1 MGRRVFVVAGEYS
14 ANPRHLPAVRR
25 SRAWLTEPHPELPDE
40 EISRL
45 FFRFPNRSEDGRAKP
60 EDWRRDFGLDSPI
73 GLTDLFASAAHRS
86 LTSLYRAIGGDYR
99 STRDA
104 ITHLY
109 VTSMPGLDP
118 NERMNIGLVPQ
129 GLRALLGLP
138 RRVVSQFVVGTSD
151 SGAWAF
157 AQAVRAARNVEEPVT
172 ILVVAGQ
179 IIPSGYAS
187 QYQIRTVLGETDQE
201 RGLDMLAIGD
211 LLMDSIRRTLN
222 LSREEVA
229 QFLERVAERKF
240 QAGAL
245 YLPGI
250 ESGQQFR
257 RGPQRTPYFNATDI
271 AAPCCGAAATIV
283 TSDYELAGRAA
294 LGRGSRYRTA
304 PVTEVLGVGEGAS
317 SASILHRPT
326 PMVFATAVREAMAST
341 ADDAH
346 LPFSVFPSSAFAV
359 THDAFPSIEL
369 SFLLGTGL
377 SWKRSAERMS
387 EGWSNPLG
395 GLLTFGHAL
404 GASGLVQ
411 VNKAHHLF
419 CGDRRYVK
427 EGLPR
432 RGFQES
438 GAIAF
443 TTSVGGPL
451 SHVVTSLFRG
461 GFEDAS
467 LGLHPSNSELSAEQP
482 RAGSEWRLK
491 RRQLHRILSSYLP
504 RLAPQVRGEPW
515 LVEGITYVSVRSALR
530 SLSTQE
536 IERLSFDGLEEL
548 ILPAHLE
555 EVRAQLRELVSIVLA
570 EAERVASMFDAFRLL
585 SDQIRS
591 LCQEWRT
598 ARFLAP
604 RAGALPDGKLAD
616 RVKEC
621 LRVPLVVLCGAQEDP
636 TATRRVLFLPAFG
649 LTYRQL
655 DSVDLLAAA
664 QDGRLAPVAPDPSL
678 LPFWHARAQRA
689 ARANSPKRS
698 GFPGEVVDQILD
710 ERQQMESPEELQ
722 LLRLWFAPDPPH
734 HLLAHALRAAGSAQA
749 EVTPIVRSV
758 FYLGEIANRGDS
770 VDLAAS
776 HELLGRAA
784 REASAFLEPYQSRMS
799 QVGEMLALAAYKRPP
814 FRIGPDEGLIGVARF
829 ARELARSAL
838 EHGIVVRGAICP
850 GEGSLFHDANGEL
863 DIAAG
868 SSARA
873 AALLAKLRNV
883 TARPTIAIEGVT
895 GALRER
901 IRQRLRGWE
910 VVASSE
916 PETAILEYAAK
927 S

>member
-1 MGRRVFVVAGEYS
+1 MRRRVYVVAGEYS

-25 SRAWLTEPHPELPDE
+25 NRAWLTEPHPELPEE

-73 GLTDLFASAAHRS
+73 GLTDLFASAAHRA
-86 LTSLYRAIGGDYR
+86 LTSLCRAIGGDYR
-99 STRDA
+99 STREA

-138 RRVVSQFVVGTSD
+138 RRVVAQFVVGTSD

-157 AQAVRAARNVEEPVT
+157 AQAVRAARSQEEPVT

-187 QYQIRTVLGETDQE
+187 QYQIRTVLGEADQE
-201 RGLDMLAIGD
+201 QGLDMLAIGD
-211 LLMDSIRRTLN
+211 VLMDSFRRNLG
-222 LSREEVA
+222 LSRQEVA

-245 YLPGI
+245 YPPGM
-250 ESGQQFR
+250 ESGKPFR
-257 RGPQRTPYFNATDI
+257 RGPERTPYFAATDI

-326 PMVFATAVREAMAST
+326 PMAFATAVREALAST
-341 ADDAH
+341 ADDAR

-369 SFLLGTGL
+369 SFLMATGL
-377 SWKRSAERMS
+377 SWPRSAERMA
-387 EGWSNPLG
+387 EGWANPLG

-419 CGDRRYVK
+419 CGDRRYVR

-432 RGFQES
+432 RGFQEA
-438 GAIAF
+438 GAVAF

-467 LGLHPSNSELSAEQP
+467 FGASRDLRLAGEEL
-482 RAGSEWRLK
+482 RAGSEWRVK
-491 RRQLHRILSSYLP
+491 RRQLHRVIPSYLP
-504 RLAPQVRGEPW
+504 RLKPDSSGEAW
-515 LVEGITYVSVRSALR
+515 LVEGVSYVSIRSAIR
-530 SLSTQE
+530 SLTSEEVQ
-536 IERLSFDGLEEL
+536 RLSFDGLEPL
-548 ILPAHLE
+548 ILPQHLE
-555 EVRAQLRELVSIVLA
+555 EVRTELRELVSIVIA
-570 EAERVASMFDAFRLL
+570 ESERVASMFDAFRLL
-585 SDQIRS
+585 TDQVRS
-591 LCQEWRT
+591 LCKGWRES
-598 ARFLAP
+598 RFVSP
-604 RAGALPDGKLAD
+604 AGAALPEAKLAD
-616 RVKEC
+616 RIKEC
-621 LRVPLVVLCGAQEDP
+621 LRVPLVVLCGGGEDP
-636 TATRRVLFLPAFG
+636 SAQRRVLFLPAFK
-649 LTYRQL
+649 LSYTQL
-655 DSVDLLAAA
+655 ESVELLAS
-664 QDGRLAPVAPDPSL
+664 DREGRLTPMAPNPGL
-678 LPFWHARAQRA
+678 LPFWNIRATRSA
-689 ARANSPKRS
+689 LESPKRP
-698 GFPGEVVDQILD
+698 GFPAEIIDQILE
-710 ERQQMESPEELQ
+710 ERRRLESSEELQ

-734 HLLAHALRAAGSAQA
+734 HPLALALRAAGSAQSDVGPGVHA
-749 EVTPIVRSV
+749 V
-758 FYLGEIANRGDS
+758 FYLGEIASRGAS
-770 VDLAAS
+770 LDLAAA
-776 HELLGRAA
+776 HELLGRVA
-784 REASAFLEPYQSRMS
+784 RGASAFLEPYQSRMS
-799 QVGEMLALAAYKRPP
+799 QVGELLALAAYKRAPL
-814 FRIGPDEGLIGVARF
+814 RIGPDEGVVGVARF

-838 EHGIVVRGAICP
+838 EHGMIIRASICQ
-850 GEGSLFHDANGEL
+850 GQGTFFEDGNGEI
-863 DIAAG
+863 DV
-868 SSARA
+868 A
-873 AALLAKLRNV
+873 AAASAQAMALLSSLRGRG
-883 TARPTIAIEGVT
+883 TRPSLAIQGVT
-895 GALRER
+895 GALRDR

-910 VVASSE
+910 VVAGPD
-916 PETAILEYAAK
+916 PEICILEYAA
-927 S
+927 SS

>member
-1 MGRRVFVVAGEYS
+1 
-14 ANPRHLPAVRR
+14 
-25 SRAWLTEPHPELPDE
+25 
-40 EISRL
+40 
-45 FFRFPNRSEDGRAKP
+45 
-60 EDWRRDFGLDSPI
+60 
-73 GLTDLFASAAHRS
+73 
-86 LTSLYRAIGGDYR
+86 
-99 STRDA
+99 
-104 ITHLY
+104 
-109 VTSMPGLDP
+109 
-118 NERMNIGLVPQ
+118 
-129 GLRALLGLP
+129 
-138 RRVVSQFVVGTSD
+138 
-151 SGAWAF
+151 
-157 AQAVRAARNVEEPVT
+157 
-172 ILVVAGQ
+172 
-179 IIPSGYAS
+179 
-187 QYQIRTVLGETDQE
+187 
-201 RGLDMLAIGD
+201 
-211 LLMDSIRRTLN
+211 
-222 LSREEVA
+222 
-229 QFLERVAERKF
+229 
-240 QAGAL
+240 
-245 YLPGI
+245 
-250 ESGQQFR
+250 
-257 RGPQRTPYFNATDI
+257 
-271 AAPCCGAAATIV
+271 
-283 TSDYELAGRAA
+283 
-294 LGRGSRYRTA
+294 
-304 PVTEVLGVGEGAS
+304 VTEVLGVGEGAS
-317 SASILHRPT
+317 SANIVHRPT
-326 PMVFATAVREAMAST
+326 PLVFATAVREAMAST
-341 ADDAH
+341 ADDAR

-359 THDAFPSIEL
+359 IHDAFPSIEL
-369 SFLLGTGL
+369 SFLVGSGL
-377 SWKRSAERMS
+377 SWKRSAERMA

-419 CGDRRYVK
+419 CGDRRYVR

-467 LGLHPSNSELSAEQP
+467 FLGLHPSNSHHPAEQP

-491 RRQLHRILSSYLP
+491 RRQLHRIISSHLQ
-504 RLAPQVRGEPW
+504 RLARPVRGQPW
-515 LVEGITYVSVRSALR
+515 LVEGISYVSVRSALR
-530 SLSTQE
+530 SLTAQE

-548 ILPAHLE
+548 ILPTPLE
-555 EVRAQLRELVSIVLA
+555 QVRAELRELVSIVLA

-598 ARFLAP
+598 ARFLSP
-604 RAGALPDGKLAD
+604 RASALADGKLVD

-621 LRVPLVVLCGAQEDP
+621 LRVPLVVLCGGQDDP
-636 TATRRVLFLPAFG
+636 NARRRVLFLPAFG
-649 LTYRQL
+649 FSYPQL

-664 QDGRLAPVAPDPSL
+664 QDGRLAPVASDPAL
-678 LPFWHARAQRA
+678 LPFWDTRAQRP
-689 ARANSPKRS
+689 ARENSSKRS
-698 GFPGEVVDQILD
+698 GFPGEVADQILD
-710 ERQQMESPEELQ
+710 ERQTLESPEELQ

-734 HLLAHALRAAGSAQA
+734 HSLAIAVRAAGSAQA
-749 EVTPIVRSV
+749 EITPAVHVV
-758 FYLGEIANRGDS
+758 FYLGEIANRGAS

-776 HELLGRAA
+776 HELLGRAG

-838 EHGIVVRGAICP
+838 EHGIVVRAAICP
-850 GEGSLFHDANGEL
+850 GDGSLFDDANGEL
-863 DIAAG
+863 GIAAA

-873 AALLAKLRNV
+873 AGLLAKLRHV

-910 VVASSE
+910 VVAGSE
-916 PETAILEYAAK
+916 PETAILEYAAA